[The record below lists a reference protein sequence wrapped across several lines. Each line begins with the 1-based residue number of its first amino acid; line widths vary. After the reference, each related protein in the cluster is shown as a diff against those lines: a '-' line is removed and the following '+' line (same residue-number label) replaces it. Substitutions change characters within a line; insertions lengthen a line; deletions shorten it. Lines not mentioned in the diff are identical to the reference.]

1 MGNGAIFL
9 TERRYE
15 TGRYE
20 ESWEKLEGME
30 EKGQENEGEAVKNTR
45 KHTHTHTQRN
55 ERMHLHVL
63 TNRLDAL
70 QSKQEPGKIL

>member
-1 MGNGAIFL
+1 MGNGAFFL

-45 KHTHTHTQRN
+45 KHTHTRTHTWVGLARASR
-55 ERMHLHVL
+55 EAVC
-63 TNRLDAL
+63 
-70 QSKQEPGKIL
+70 